1 MLFFCHFYCNRNK
14 VLKKRNTTQLS
25 STTTVASKHL
35 CFITNTNLP
44 HLYSG
49 FEEICKIFDQ
59 LPEIHPFFRSEIEY
73 YLGTVQGKIS
83 LYKFHFQTFLLN
95 FLLAGFISIF
105 LLLNVLIIMLY
116 ILLRSNS

>member
-83 LYKFHFQTFLLN
+83 LYKFHFQTFLL
-95 FLLAGFISIF
+95 
-105 LLLNVLIIMLY
+105 LNVLIIMLY